1 MKQYRIHIA
10 LVVIVI
16 ILAAISFRQGGLGLV
31 RQGLWRGIS
40 ILFHEMPLLAAA
52 FLTAGFLQALIREE
66 AVSKWLGQEAGLRGI
81 LLSCLAGGLIP
92 GGPYAYYPI
101 AQALLKSGAGLGVLV
116 AFVTAKNVWSVS
128 RLPLEVAILGTRIT
142 FIRYLVTF
150 LIPPLIGITAEHIF
164 GPQIDRIREEMGS

>member
-1 MKQYRIHIA
+1 MKKYRIHVI

-16 ILAAISFRQGGLGLV
+16 ILAGISYRQGGTGYV
-31 RQGLWRGIS
+31 WRGLWGGIS
-40 ILFHEMPLLAAA
+40 ILFHEMPLLVAA
-52 FLTAGFLQALIREE
+52 FLTAGFLQALIKEE
-66 AVSKWLGQEAGLRGI
+66 TVSKWLGQEAGLRGI

-101 AQALLKSGAGLGVLV
+101 AQALMKSGAGLGVLV

-142 FIRYLVTF
+142 LIRYLVTF
-150 LIPPLIGITAEHIF
+150 LIPPIIGITAERLF
-164 GPQIDRIREEMGS
+164 GPQIDRVREEMGT